1 MGFRIN
7 TNVAAIKGMHSLV
20 RTNAGLSNN
29 YNRLS
34 TGLRINKAADDSAG
48 LGVSESLR
56 SEIRGMKQAQRNA
69 NDGISIIQT
78 AEGTL
83 NEIQNNLQRLRE
95 LAVQAASETLASTE
109 RAYIETEAD
118 QLADEIDRLANNAE
132 FNGINLLGDANTS
145 TIAVQ
150 VGAGVATATNQI
162 TITLSS
168 STASALAVGSATLN
182 LSTAGGALTAITAL
196 DTALD
201 SVSSQR
207 ATLGALQNRLTSA
220 TNALANAIENLSSAE
235 SQIRDV
241 DFAEETAE
249 MSKNSVLQQSGV
261 SVLAQANSSNQAV
274 LKLLG

>member
-150 VGAGVATATNQI
+150 VGEGQAVIKGYLAEHPEVA
-162 TITLSS
+162 
-168 STASALAVGSATLN
+168 ALV
-182 LSTAGGALTAITAL
+182 
-196 DTALD
+196 
-201 SVSSQR
+201 
-207 ATLGALQNRLTSA
+207 LGAAGDGNPGPLALSLFDELTKIQRGDLPDPHGWVRRL
-220 TNALANAIENLSSAE
+220 E
-235 SQIRDV
+235 
-241 DFAEETAE
+241 
-249 MSKNSVLQQSGV
+249 G
-261 SVLAQANSSNQAV
+261 
-274 LKLLG
+274 